1 MLILLFV
8 LIVLSP
14 CVVAFVGGREEPVVE
29 LLIEVARDEAQEG
42 WVEVPGVAQQVM
54 FAETP
59 LADRFEVRAF
69 PKGLRQRRL
78 VLQDCVGEM
87 RLHIRQLR
95 AAVWEQMQAA
105 GLAAQMATERMAVAA
120 ERAAVSRAVLLKRLA
135 AEARATWERTTAAR
149 AREARLATER
159 RAGWSDA
166 DEYARW
172 RRRSAQDEGFEA
184 A

>member
-8 LIVLSP
+8 VIVLSP
-14 CVVAFVGGREEPVVE
+14 CVVAFFGSPEEPVLEFV
-29 LLIEVARDEAQEG
+29 EVAREEGAGG
-42 WVEVPGVAQQVM
+42 WVEVPGVEQHVM
-54 FAETP
+54 FTETP
-59 LADRFEVRAF
+59 LADRFEVKAF
-69 PKGLRQRRL
+69 PKGLKLRRVL
-78 VLQDCVGEM
+78 LQDRVGEM

-95 AAVWEQMQAA
+95 TAVWEQMQAA
-105 GLAAQMATERMAVAA
+105 GLAAERAAVAV

-149 AREARLATER
+149 AREARLALER
-159 RAGWSDA
+159 RVGWADA

-172 RRRSAQDEGFEA
+172 RWRATQDEGFEA

>member
-14 CVVAFVGGREEPVVE
+14 CAVAFLGGREEPAVQ
-29 LLIEVARDEAQEG
+29 LIELPREEPAQG
-42 WVEVPGVAQQVM
+42 WVEAPGVEQHVM
-54 FAETP
+54 FTETP
-59 LADRFEVRAF
+59 LADRFEVKAF
-69 PKGLRQRRL
+69 PKGLKLRRVL
-78 VLQDCVGEM
+78 LQDRVGEM

-95 AAVWEQMQAA
+95 TAVWEQMQKA
-105 GLAAQMATERMAVAA
+105 GLAAERIAVAA

-149 AREARLATER
+149 AREARLALER
-159 RAGWSDA
+159 RVGWADA

-172 RRRSAQDEGFEA
+172 RWRAVQDEGFEA

>member
-8 LIVLSP
+8 VIVLSP
-14 CVVAFVGGREEPVVE
+14 CVVALFYGAEEPVVE
-29 LLIEVARDEAQEG
+29 LVEVPREVVEEG
-42 WVEVPGVAQQVM
+42 WVEAPGVDQHVM
-54 FAETP
+54 FTETP

-69 PKGLRQRRL
+69 PKGLRQRRML
-78 VLQDCVGEM
+78 LQDRVGEA

-95 AAVWEQMQAA
+95 RAVWEHMQAA
-105 GLAAQMATERMAVAA
+105 GLATSLATARMAVAA

-135 AEARATWERTTAAR
+135 AEARATWERTTAAK
-149 AREARLATER
+149 AREARLAAER
-159 RAGWSDA
+159 RVGWSDA

-172 RRRSAQDEGFEA
+172 RWRERGEGIEA